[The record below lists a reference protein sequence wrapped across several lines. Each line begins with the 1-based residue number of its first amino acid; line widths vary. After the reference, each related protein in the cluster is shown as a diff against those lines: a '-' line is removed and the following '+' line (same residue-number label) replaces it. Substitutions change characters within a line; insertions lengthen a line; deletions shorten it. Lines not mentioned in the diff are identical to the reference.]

1 MNIECI
7 GKRCFVSDSLDVN
20 LISESSVLNGIAS
33 GNIEIKYISYIG
45 ESGYIVELD
54 DSDSYDLDDKLQ
66 CYSFAVPI
74 ANFELKRK
82 YNAKN

>member
-45 ESGYIVELD
+45 ESGYVVELD
-54 DSDSYDLDDKLQ
+54 DNDSYDLE

-74 ANFELKRK
+74 ANFELKRIK
-82 YNAKN
+82 

>member
-7 GKRCFVSDSLDVN
+7 GKCCFVSNKLNVN
-20 LISESSVLNGIAS
+20 LIAEIKVLDGIS
-33 GNIEIKYISYIG
+33 DGNIEIKYVSYIG

-54 DSDSYDLDDKLQ
+54 DNDSYGLDDKLQ

-82 YNAKN
+82 I